1 MSAIPLLDDKFD
13 GTPATVSPVS
23 IRPRGDRTRRV
34 MMLQPAS
41 TGGNFEYIAIPRQGM
56 LFLSGALA
64 QWDGPYV
71 YERDIWFEDR
81 LGRMDPD
88 KDLDGVDV
96 LMITALVNE
105 APRGY
110 QLAWEARQF
119 HPNLVIL
126 GGGPQMSPL
135 PEEAIA
141 QGGFDVIVNRE
152 GEDIIGQLC
161 DILLTW
167 RDDRKYAYLQRV
179 AGISYIQ
186 DGHLVATRR
195 KGLVRPD
202 FVELPDFRSIRG
214 LSPANPMAGCV
225 LETVRGC
232 TENCSYC
239 QVIQQFLG
247 YRLIDRETEYKRLAQ
262 LEDLA
267 ADGLIHT
274 GRNGKISVFI
284 SDDLHTP
291 PLRAVKFR
299 NERLERLRNWRGRT
313 DSMNMICQARA
324 EIGQDDELAGAL
336 LDANVKMLYLGV
348 ESNNAESLAAVRK
361 RQEPGQME
369 RDLVRLN
376 EEGFSVVAMTIIGL
390 PYDTEESIMTLA
402 DWVTQHSRYQTAN
415 LLTPLPAT
423 SNWSLKPLNAD
434 GQPLQ
439 EGEMRPYE
447 LYTGRQFVHE
457 DERWNMAQSRE
468 LFDRYS
474 AKLTSIDALYG
485 RIFRILG
492 NYRLRQARSVED
504 LSETAE
510 TMRAWSHQVQQAGKE
525 FGENLHSRVTELAET
540 FRSVSQPLSNAR
552 AEFLDNLRTR
562 INEASESLQNYAE
575 RADTGSKDVAANVS
589 TRLNEV
595 TELLNTA
602 LDSASLR
609 RNSKQVSR
617 YGQ

>member
-1 MSAIPLLDDKFD
+1 MTAIRLLKDKFD
-13 GTPATVSPVS
+13 GTPATVSPVA
-23 IRPRGDRTRRV
+23 IQPKGDRTRRV
-34 MMLQPAS
+34 MMVQPAS
-41 TGGNFEYIAIPRQGM
+41 AGGNFEYIAIPRQGM

-64 QWDGPYV
+64 QWEGPYV

-81 LGRMDPD
+81 LGHIDPD
-88 KDLDGVDV
+88 KDLDGVHI
-96 LMITALVNE
+96 LMMTSLINE
-105 APRGY
+105 TPRAY
-110 QLAWEARQF
+110 QIAREAREY
-119 HPNLVIL
+119 HPDLIIM

-167 RDDRKYAYLQRV
+167 RGDRKYTYLERV
-179 AGISYIQ
+179 AGISYLK
-186 DGHLVATRR
+186 DGHVVQTIR

-202 FVELPDFRSIRG
+202 FVELPDYRSILG
-214 LSPANPMAGCV
+214 LTPSNPMVGAV

-247 YRLIDRETEYKRLAQ
+247 YRLIDRSTEYKRLEQ
-262 LEDLA
+262 LEELA
-267 ADGLIHT
+267 SDGLIHT
-274 GRNGKISVFI
+274 GRNGSINVFI

-299 NERLERLRNWRGRT
+299 NERLERLQSWKGRT

-324 EIGQDDELAGAL
+324 EIGQDDELADAL

-348 ESNNAESLAAVRK
+348 ESNNAESLKAVRK

-369 RDLVRLN
+369 KDLVHLN
-376 EEGFSVVAMTIIGL
+376 EKGFSVVAMTIIGL

-423 SNWSLKPLNAD
+423 SNWDLKPLNAD
-434 GQPLQ
+434 GDPLQ

-447 LYTGRQFVHE
+447 LYTGRQFVYE
-457 DERWNMAQSRE
+457 DERWTMAESRD

-474 AKLTSIDALYG
+474 AKLTSIDTLYG
-485 RIFRILG
+485 RLFRMMG
-492 NYRLRQARSVED
+492 NYRLRQARRVED
-504 LSETAE
+504 LSETTE
-510 TMRAWSHQVQQAGKE
+510 TMRTYSQQVYQAGKE
-525 FGENLHSRVTELAET
+525 LGESLHQRVTELAET
-540 FRSVSQPLSNAR
+540 YRSVSQPLSNMR
-552 AEFLDNLRTR
+552 SDFVDNLRAR
-562 INEASESLQNYAE
+562 INEASEALCNYAE
-575 RADTGSKDVAANVS
+575 RADAGSKEVASNISMRV
-589 TRLNEV
+589 NEV
-595 TELLNTA
+595 TEM
-602 LDSASLR
+602 LDSVMDTHRQR
-609 RNSKQVSR
+609 RNRTRAS
-617 YGQ
+617 

>member
-1 MSAIPLLDDKFD
+1 MSTIQLLGDKFD

-34 MMLQPAS
+34 MMVQPAS
-41 TGGNFEYIAIPRQGM
+41 AGGNFEYIAIPRQGM
-56 LFLSGALA
+56 LYLSGALE
-64 QWDGPYV
+64 QWNGPYV

-88 KDLDGVDV
+88 SDLDGIDI
-96 LMITALVNE
+96 LMVTSLINE
-105 APRGY
+105 TPRGY
-110 QLAWEARQF
+110 ALAREAREF
-119 HPNLVIL
+119 HPNLIIL

-141 QGGFDVIVNRE
+141 RGGFDVIVNRE

-167 RDDRKYAYLQRV
+167 RDDRKYTYLERV
-179 AGISYIQ
+179 AGISYLQ
-186 DGHLVATRR
+186 DGHLVQTRR

-202 FVELPDFRSIRG
+202 FVELPDYRSIRG
-214 LSPANPMAGCV
+214 LSPATPMAGAV
-225 LETVRGC
+225 IETVRGC

-247 YRLIDRETEYKRLAQ
+247 YRLIERETEYKRLAQ

-274 GRNGKISVFI
+274 GRNGKINVFI

-299 NERLERLRNWRGRT
+299 NERLERLKSWKSRT
-313 DSMNMICQARA
+313 DSMGMICQARA
-324 EIGQDDELAGAL
+324 EIGQDDELADAL

-348 ESNNAESLAAVRK
+348 ESNNAESLKAVNK

-369 RDLVRLN
+369 KDLVRLN
-376 EEGFSVVAMTIIGL
+376 EKGFSVVAMTIIGL

-402 DWVTQHSRYQTAN
+402 DWVKQYSRYQTAN

-423 SNWSLKPLNAD
+423 SNWDLKPLNANGD
-434 GQPLQ
+434 LLQ

-447 LYTGRQFVHE
+447 LYTGRQLVHE
-457 DERWNMAQSRE
+457 DERWTMAQSRD

-492 NYRLRQARSVED
+492 NYRMRQARSVQD
-504 LSETAE
+504 LSETTE
-510 TMRAWSHQVQQAGKE
+510 TMRDWSQQVQQAGKE
-525 FGENLHSRVTELAET
+525 FGENLHLRVTELAET

-552 AEFLDNLRTR
+552 SEFVDNLRTR
-562 INEASESLQNYAE
+562 INEVSDSLRIYAE
-575 RADTGSKDVAANVS
+575 MADTGSKDVAASISV
-589 TRLNEV
+589 RVNEV
-595 TELLNTA
+595 TDLLNSV
-602 LDSASLR
+602 LDSTGQRQNSNRAS
-609 RNSKQVSR
+609 
-617 YGQ
+617 

>member
-1 MSAIPLLDDKFD
+1 MTAIRLLKDKFD
-13 GTPATVSPVS
+13 GTPATVSPVA
-23 IRPRGDRTRRV
+23 IQPKGDRTRRV
-34 MMLQPAS
+34 MMVQPAS
-41 TGGNFEYIAIPRQGM
+41 AGGNFEYIAIPRQGM

-64 QWDGPYV
+64 QWEGPYV

-81 LGRMDPD
+81 LGHIDPD
-88 KDLDGVDV
+88 KDLDGIHI
-96 LMITALVNE
+96 LMMTSLINE
-105 APRGY
+105 TPRAY
-110 QLAWEARQF
+110 QIAREAREY
-119 HPNLVIL
+119 HPDLIIM

-167 RDDRKYAYLQRV
+167 RDDRKYTYLERV
-179 AGISYIQ
+179 AGISYLK
-186 DGHLVATRR
+186 DGHVVQTIR

-202 FVELPDFRSIRG
+202 FVELPDYRSILG
-214 LSPANPMAGCV
+214 LTPSNPMVGAV

-247 YRLIDRETEYKRLAQ
+247 YRLIDRSTEYKRLEQ
-262 LEDLA
+262 LEELA
-267 ADGLIHT
+267 SDGLIHT
-274 GRNGKISVFI
+274 GRNGSINVFI

-299 NERLERLRNWRGRT
+299 NERLERLQSWKGRT

-324 EIGQDDELAGAL
+324 EIGQDDELADAL

-348 ESNNAESLAAVRK
+348 ESNNAESLKAVRK

-369 RDLVRLN
+369 KDLMHLN
-376 EEGFSVVAMTIIGL
+376 EKGFSVVAMTIIGL

-423 SNWSLKPLNAD
+423 SNWDLKPLNAD
-434 GQPLQ
+434 GDPLQ

-447 LYTGRQFVHE
+447 LYTGRQLVYE
-457 DERWNMAQSRE
+457 DERWTMAESRD

-474 AKLTSIDALYG
+474 AKLTSIDTLYG
-485 RIFRILG
+485 RLFRMMG
-492 NYRLRQARSVED
+492 NYRLRQARRVED
-504 LSETAE
+504 LSETTE
-510 TMRAWSHQVQQAGKE
+510 TMRTYSQQVYQAGKE
-525 FGENLHSRVTELAET
+525 LGESLHQRVTELAET
-540 FRSVSQPLSNAR
+540 YRSVSQPLSNMR
-552 AEFLDNLRTR
+552 SDFVDNLRVR
-562 INEASESLQNYAE
+562 INEASEALCNYAE
-575 RADTGSKDVAANVS
+575 RADAGSKEVASNISMRV
-589 TRLNEV
+589 NEV
-595 TELLNTA
+595 TEM
-602 LDSASLR
+602 LDSVMDTHRQR
-609 RNSKQVSR
+609 RNRTRAS
-617 YGQ
+617 